1 MKQKE
6 KDKILYD
13 YEYGATETAALCT
26 ILLVILR
33 FSGFCKSPAIVD
45 FLILLFGAS
54 AVIPI
59 VTKKYKIF
67 FDCEGILI
75 RMKHGSELRILWSEF
90 EFYRINQEGRISYI
104 IFVRKG
110 RMPDDLA
117 EAACLGKCPD
127 DLTRA
132 KYDLDYQVKEY
143 SKGKIKESE
152 LLDMDAYIISYPAA
166 FKKDVEKYWN
176 KVLAVANVD
185 AIVPRIR
192 GIKS

>member
-1 MKQKE
+1 
-6 KDKILYD
+6 
-13 YEYGATETAALCT
+13 
-26 ILLVILR
+26 
-33 FSGFCKSPAIVD
+33 
-45 FLILLFGAS
+45 
-54 AVIPI
+54 
-59 VTKKYKIF
+59 
-67 FDCEGILI
+67 
-75 RMKHGSELRILWSEF
+75 
-90 EFYRINQEGRISYI
+90 
-104 IFVRKG
+104 
-110 RMPDDLA
+110 MPDDLA

-143 SKGKIKESE
+143 SKGKIKKSE